1 MGVISLR
8 PLTLADTSNI
18 VRWRNQPEVYKNLYS
33 QNLITEEQHTNY
45 FHKYVETGLVRQYI
59 IVADINGTPVDIGT
73 VFLKDIDSISNKA
86 EYGLFIGE
94 LQAQGKGFASLVAEE
109 TLKIAF
115 KNLGLNRVYLT
126 VFANNVRAQKS
137 YEKAGFRKEGVLRQD
152 FFDGEKYVDII
163 CMGILKSDYLALHTS
178 IEY

>member
-1 MGVISLR
+1 MAEITLR

-18 VRWRNQPEVYKNLYS
+18 VRWRNQPEVYKNLYT
-33 QNLITEEQHTNY
+33 QNLITEEQHVGY

-59 IVADINGTPVDIGT
+59 IVAEIDGVPTDIGT
-73 VFLKDIDSISNKA
+73 VFLKGIDRESRKA

-94 LQAQGKGFASLVAEE
+94 LQARGKGFASAIASAALKVAFYE
-109 TLKIAF
+109 LD
-115 KNLGLNRVYLT
+115 LNRVYLT
-126 VFANNVRAQKS
+126 VFADNIPAIKS

-163 CMGILKSDYLALHTS
+163 CMGIIKSDYLALNTT